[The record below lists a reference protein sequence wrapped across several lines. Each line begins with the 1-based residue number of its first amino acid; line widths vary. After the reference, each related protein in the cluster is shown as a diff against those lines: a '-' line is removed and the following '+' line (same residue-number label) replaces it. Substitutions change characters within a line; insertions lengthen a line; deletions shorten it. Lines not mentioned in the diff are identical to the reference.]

1 MFTRSS
7 FTIAAL
13 LGALST
19 APVYAQSAQSTAA
32 VARSEWAVDP
42 GHSHVGFSVPHMVV
56 SEVDGEFKTFQ
67 GKVWLDERDLGK
79 SQVEFSIDANTI
91 DTGNEERDKHLR
103 SPDFFDAQKF
113 PKLTFKATKISK
125 AGKGYKLKGELTIR
139 GVTKEVTLD
148 ASVSEPIQNPWGKQV
163 RAVRVQGK
171 LKREDYGLTWN
182 KTLDKGGVILG
193 SEVTIDI
200 KLELNK

>member
-1 MFTRSS
+1 MFTRASLTLS
-7 FTIAAL
+7 AL
-13 LGALST
+13 LAAFAAT
-19 APVYAQSAQSTAA
+19 PVHAQSARSAPAA
-32 VARSEWAVDP
+32 ERSEWAIDN
-42 GHSHVGFSVPHMVV
+42 GHAHVGFSVPHMVV
-56 SEVDGEFKTFQ
+56 SEVEGEFKTFQ
-67 GKVWLDERDLGK
+67 GKVLLDERDLAK
-79 SQVEFSIDANTI
+79 SQVEFSIDADSI
-91 DTGNEERDKHLR
+91 DTDNQERDKHLR

-125 AGKGYKLKGELTIR
+125 AGKGFKLKGELTIR
-139 GVTKEVTLD
+139 GVTKDVTLD
-148 ASVSEPIQNPWGKQV
+148 ATVSEPIQNPWGKQV

>member
-1 MFTRSS
+1 M
-7 FTIAAL
+7 
-13 LGALST
+13 
-19 APVYAQSAQSTAA
+19 
-32 VARSEWAVDP
+32 
-42 GHSHVGFSVPHMVV
+42 
-56 SEVDGEFKTFQ
+56 
-67 GKVWLDERDLGK
+67 
-79 SQVEFSIDANTI
+79 EFSIDANSINT
-91 DTGNEERDKHLR
+91 DNEERDKHLR
-103 SPDFFDAQKF
+103 SADFFDALKF

-139 GVTKEVTLD
+139 GVTKDLTLD
-148 ASVSEPIQNPWGKQV
+148 ASVSEPIQNPWDKQV

-171 LKREDYGLTWN
+171 LKRENFGLTWN